1 MTGWGFSARTK
12 FKRQYGR
19 LDPTVRNAADISVDS
34 LPGSDD
40 PALLGRYKQG
50 MGGGGLCVRFGKEI
64 QDHLPCQLEPRR
76 DRIPQGM
83 RSQVRLRQGLIRP
96 ARGGSLP
103 SGVYQPGISIPDR
116 DSRTVLNAGRHER
129 SKQAFLFHFFRAW
142 NDPFPGC
149 LILHRTVS
157 RTVFISNMPD

>member
-1 MTGWGFSARTK
+1 MTGWGFSARTIQTSI
-12 FKRQYGR
+12 R
-19 LDPTVRNAADISVDS
+19 S
-34 LPGSDD
+34 LGSDRQEC
-40 PALLGRYKQG
+40 GRHIGGQSARVRRPSVVG
-50 MGGGGLCVRFGKEI
+50 QVQTGHGGGGLCVRFGKEI